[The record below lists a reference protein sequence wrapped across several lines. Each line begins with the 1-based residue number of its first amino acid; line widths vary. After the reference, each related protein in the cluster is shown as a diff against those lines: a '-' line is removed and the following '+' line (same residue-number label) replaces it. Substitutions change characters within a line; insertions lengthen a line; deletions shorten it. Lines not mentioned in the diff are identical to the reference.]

1 MDKLE
6 SVKARLCKWLSKDP
20 DFILTKCG
28 NILLMNESLEVQKR
42 SNALEKMEV
51 LLSTIIKKGD
61 DTCQTFL
68 DILEEN
74 QAHYQQL
81 KQLFNPAPQKSAAPT
96 VHADSCSVVTMREI
110 TDVKSET
117 LNVEIKT
124 EMDPQSWTTG
134 AAVGPV
140 PQRDYTALNGSVIC
154 ADKISGVNCDVLNF
168 SVSVKSVNTNRQDTA
183 TPSVDETLPSH
194 QGPATKMIISNKL
207 RLIACL
213 SADPSFILQNLQ
225 QKKILSNRQY
235 GNLKDLSQRE
245 ETVIKL
251 IDQVISNG
259 EKSCSLFLEVL
270 KQPDI
275 LETYPN
281 LNEIKW

>member
-1 MDKLE
+1 MKKLE
-6 SVKARLCKWLSKDP
+6 SVKARLCTWLSEDP

-28 NILLMNESLEVQKR
+28 NILLMNEFREVQER

-61 DTCQTFL
+61 DTCQSFL

-96 VHADSCSVVTMREI
+96 AHADSCSVVTMREI

-124 EMDPQSWTTG
+124 EMDPRSWTTG
-134 AAVGPV
+134 TAVGPV

-154 ADKISGVNCDVLNF
+154 ADKISGVNSDVLNL
-168 SVSVKSVNTNRQDTA
+168 SVSVKSVNTGRRDTA

-194 QGPATKMIISNKL
+194 QGPAAKMIISNKV
-207 RLIACL
+207 RLIVCL
-213 SADPSFILQNLQ
+213 SAGPSFILQNVQ
-225 QKKILSNRQY
+225 QKNILSLRQY

-245 ETVIKL
+245 EFAIEL
-251 IDQVISNG
+251 IDQVISKG

-275 LETYPN
+275 LENYPN